1 MDNNIN
7 FNDLW
12 SGQKIVQPNPDELIL
27 KVDKLKK
34 ANTKRIVYT
43 NITLVLT
50 SVFICFIWYYYQP
63 QFITS
68 KIGIVLAVLAM
79 LSFIV
84 ASNSSLVLYK
94 KLYAGESNQQ
104 YLKTLLLIKEKQ
116 QFMQTTMLN
125 LYFLFLSV
133 GLSLYMYEYVSR
145 MSTLMAVVVC
155 GVTALWFL
163 FNWFYLRPKQIK
175 KQEAKLNEI
184 IAKFEDIQGQLNNG

>member
-34 ANTKRIVYT
+34 ANTKRIVYA

-50 SVFICFIWYYYQP
+50 SVFICFIWYYFQP

-68 KIGIVLAVLAM
+68 KIGIVLAILAM
-79 LSFIV
+79 LSFMI

-94 KLYAGESNQQ
+94 KLDAGESNQQ

-155 GVTALWFL
+155 GVTVLWFL
-163 FNWFYLRPKQIK
+163 FNWYYLRPKQIK

>member
-50 SVFICFIWYYYQP
+50 SVFIGFIWYYFQP

-68 KIGIVLAVLAM
+68 KIGIVLAILAM
-79 LSFIV
+79 LSFMI

-94 KLYAGESNQQ
+94 KLDAGESNQQ

>member
-94 KLYAGESNQQ
+94 KLDAGESNQQ

-133 GLSLYMYEYVSR
+133 GLSLYMFEYVSR

>member
-94 KLYAGESNQQ
+94 KLDAGESNQQ

>member
-50 SVFICFIWYYYQP
+50 SVFIGFIWYYYQP

-94 KLYAGESNQQ
+94 KLDAGESNQQ

>member
-68 KIGIVLAVLAM
+68 KIGIALAVLAM

-94 KLYAGESNQQ
+94 KLDAGESNQQ

>member
-1 MDNNIN
+1 
-7 FNDLW
+7 
-12 SGQKIVQPNPDELIL
+12 
-27 KVDKLKK
+27 
-34 ANTKRIVYT
+34 
-43 NITLVLT
+43 
-50 SVFICFIWYYYQP
+50 
-63 QFITS
+63 
-68 KIGIVLAVLAM
+68 M

-94 KLYAGESNQQ
+94 KLDAGESNQQ
-104 YLKTLLLIKEKQ
+104 YLKTLLLIKVKQ

>member
-7 FNDLW
+7 FNELW
-12 SGQKIVQPNPDELIL
+12 SGQKIVQPNPDDLIL

-68 KIGIVLAVLAM
+68 KIGIVLMVLAM

-94 KLYAGESNQQ
+94 KLDAGESNQQ

>member
-50 SVFICFIWYYYQP
+50 SVFICFIWYYFQP

-68 KIGIVLAVLAM
+68 KIGIVLAILAM
-79 LSFIV
+79 LSFMI

-94 KLYAGESNQQ
+94 KLDAGESNQQ

-155 GVTALWFL
+155 GVTVLWFL

>member
-7 FNDLW
+7 FNELW

-34 ANTKRIVYT
+34 ANTKRIVYA

-63 QFITS
+63 LFITS

-79 LSFIV
+79 FSFIV

-94 KLYAGESNQQ
+94 KLDAGESNQQ

-163 FNWFYLRPKQIK
+163 FNWFYLRSKQIK
-175 KQEAKLNEI
+175 KQETKLNEI

>member
-7 FNDLW
+7 FNELW

-34 ANTKRIVYT
+34 ANTKRIVYA

-63 QFITS
+63 LFITS

-79 LSFIV
+79 FSFIV

-94 KLYAGESNQQ
+94 KLDAGESNQQ

>member
-12 SGQKIVQPNPDELIL
+12 SGQKIVQPNHKELIL

-34 ANTKRIVYT
+34 TNRNRIIVT
-43 NITLVLT
+43 NVSMVAT
-50 SVFICFIWYYYQP
+50 SVFIGFVWYYYQP
-63 QFITS
+63 QLITT
-68 KIGIVLAVLAM
+68 KIGIVLAILAM
-79 LSFIV
+79 LSFMI
-84 ASNSSLVLYK
+84 ASNSSLVLYR
-94 KLYAGESNQQ
+94 KLDAGESNQQ

-125 LYFLFLSV
+125 LYFLL
-133 GLSLYMYEYVSR
+133 LSLGFSFYMYEYVVR
-145 MSTLMAVVVC
+145 MSTQMAVVVC